1 MRDGTELQFVQMEER
16 RVPRYDDL
24 DPTRSVPQ
32 AAAVVPAGME
42 AMTNRLEALRRDLLF
57 ARILSAAAVGVSL
70 LLAGL
75 VYQLSGRVESPERA
89 VNAIA
94 PAIALAADQKLSQLA
109 PQLDARL
116 GRFGEI
122 SRRIEQRI
130 SAAETGMVDRLRSEA
145 PKVLDSYAQTKIDQ
159 MRREAEQLQ
168 KKLTTR

>member
-1 MRDGTELQFVQMEER
+1 M
-16 RVPRYDDL
+16 PRYDDL
-24 DPTRSVPQ
+24 DPTRSTPQ
-32 AAAVVPAGME
+32 AAAVAPTGMD
-42 AMTNRLEALRRDLLF
+42 AMTSRLETLRRDLLF
-57 ARILSAAAVGVSL
+57 ARILGLAAVGVSL

-75 VYQLSGRVESPERA
+75 VYQLSGRVESTERA
-89 VNAIA
+89 VSAIA
-94 PAIALAADQKLSQLA
+94 PAITQAADQKLAQLA

-116 GRFGEI
+116 GRFEEL

-130 SAAETGMVDRLRSEA
+130 SAAETGIVERIRSEA